1 MAFNPDFLVQG
12 SQYVTLPFNQ
22 HRVYVGVRVCQFLWK
37 GKTRLESYI
46 QCAPCCNDAPSVKE
60 LDRIIDDLH
69 IKSFGAGEWIYT
81 ECVFILI
88 LT

>member
-1 MAFNPDFLVQG
+1 MAFKPGFLVQG
-12 SQYVTLPFNQ
+12 SQYVSFNQ
-22 HRVYVGVRVCQFLWK
+22 HRVYVGVRVCQFLWR

-46 QCAPCCNDAPSVKE
+46 QCAPCCNDAPSVEE